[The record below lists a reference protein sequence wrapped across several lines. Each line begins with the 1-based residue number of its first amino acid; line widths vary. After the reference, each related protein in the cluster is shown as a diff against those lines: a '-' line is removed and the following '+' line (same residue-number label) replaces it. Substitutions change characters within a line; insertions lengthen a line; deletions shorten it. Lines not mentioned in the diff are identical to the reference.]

1 MVYSGLVVP
10 APLLPLSLVVERPD
24 TIGTAIG
31 HLSAMAI
38 TSTMLTAYTSL
49 LLGYGIWITLL
60 VPVAGLLAAWI
71 VQGEIP
77 TPIEAVGGG
86 LLLAGVAITTLR
98 RGMQPASHGA
108 EVRTYTRQ
116 SDSSM
121 PATASPSISESL
133 GHHGASSAHVLRGTA
148 SVTADDLNASEKPR
162 ATVP

>member
-24 TIGTAIG
+24 AIGTAIG

-71 VQGEIP
+71 VRSEIP
-77 TPIEAVGGG
+77 TAIEAVGGG

-98 RGMQPASHGA
+98 RRTQPASHGA
-108 EVRTYTRQ
+108 GGAHLHAPEQ
-116 SDSSM
+116 QQH
-121 PATASPSISESL
+121 A
-133 GHHGASSAHVLRGTA
+133 GHSQPQPQHQ
-148 SVTADDLNASEKPR
+148 
-162 ATVP
+162 

>member
-24 TIGTAIG
+24 AIGTAIG

-38 TSTMLTAYTSL
+38 TSTMLTAYTYL

-71 VQGEIP
+71 VRGEIP
-77 TPIEAVGGG
+77 TAIEAVGGG

-98 RGMQPASHGA
+98 RRSQACI
-108 EVRTYTRQ
+108 T
-116 SDSSM
+116 
-121 PATASPSISESL
+121 
-133 GHHGASSAHVLRGTA
+133 
-148 SVTADDLNASEKPR
+148 
-162 ATVP
+162 